1 MQAESTNNKKPFKKE
16 KPNKV
21 VIIGDSNVGKTC
33 LIERY
38 CENRF
43 GDTQPTIG
51 ALHKVK
57 TVNDVELDIWDTA
70 GQERFKSMIPMY
82 YKGAKSIIVSYDVT
96 SINSFEGAKKWIQE
110 IEANT
115 TNVIIVL
122 VANKVD
128 LSSKRVVAKETA
140 KNLAESKGFMY
151 HETSAK
157 DNSGVFELF
166 DAIATKLKEMN
177 IKSENNININNG
189 SEEQIKSRCGCGR

>member
-1 MQAESTNNKKPFKKE
+1 MLAEPVKNSKTFKKE

-38 CENRF
+38 CENKF

-82 YKGAKSIIVSYDVT
+82 YKGARAIIVAFDLT
-96 SINSFEGAKKWIQE
+96 SMNSFEGAKKWIQE
-110 IEANT
+110 IEANIS
-115 TNVIIVL
+115 NIIV
-122 VANKVD
+122 VIVGNKVD
-128 LSSKRVVAKETA
+128 LIQKRVVNKENA
-140 KNLAESKGFMY
+140 KNYADQKGFMY
-151 HETSAK
+151 YETSAK
-157 DNSGVFELF
+157 DNVGVFDVF
-166 DAIATKLKEMN
+166 DSIAIKLKEMN
-177 IKSENNININNG
+177 IKNESNIKIQNG
-189 SEEQIKSRCGCGR
+189 SQEENKSGCACG

>member
-1 MQAESTNNKKPFKKE
+1 MLAESTNNKKPFKKE

-82 YKGAKSIIVSYDVT
+82 YKGAKAIIVSYDVT

-115 TNVIIVL
+115 TNIIIVL

-128 LSSKRVVAKETA
+128 LSTKRVVAKETA

-157 DNSGVFELF
+157 DNLGVFELF
-166 DAIATKLKEMN
+166 DNIASKLKEMN
-177 IKSENNININNG
+177 IKTENNININSG
-189 SEEQIKSRCGCGR
+189 SEEQIKSRCGCR

>member
-82 YKGAKSIIVSYDVT
+82 YKGAKAIIVSYDVT

-157 DNSGVFELF
+157 DNLGVFELF

-189 SEEQIKSRCGCGR
+189 SEEQIKSRCGCR

>member
-1 MQAESTNNKKPFKKE
+1 MLADSTKNSKTFKKE

-38 CENRF
+38 CENKF

-82 YKGAKSIIVSYDVT
+82 YKGARAIIVAFDVT
-96 SINSFEGAKKWIQE
+96 SINSFEGGKKWIQE

-115 TNVIIVL
+115 TNIF
-122 VANKVD
+122 VALIGNKVD
-128 LSSKRVVAKETA
+128 LIQKRVVNKENA
-140 KNLAESKGFMY
+140 KNFADLKGFMY
-151 HETSAK
+151 YETSAK
-157 DNSGVFELF
+157 DNVGVFEVF
-166 DAIATKLKEMN
+166 DAIAMKLKEIN
-177 IKSENNININNG
+177 IKNESNINIQNAAQ
-189 SEEQIKSRCGCGR
+189 EENKSSCACR

>member
-1 MQAESTNNKKPFKKE
+1 MLAESTNKTKTFKKE

-38 CENRF
+38 CDNRF

-51 ALHKVK
+51 ALHRVK
-57 TVNDVELDIWDTA
+57 TVNDLELDIWDTA

-82 YKGAKSIIVSYDVT
+82 YKGAKAIIVAYDVT
-96 SINSFEGAKKWIQE
+96 SLNSFEGAKKWIQE

-115 TNVIIVL
+115 TNVLIVL

-128 LSSKRVVAKETA
+128 LAAKRVVSKETA
-140 KNLAESKGFMY
+140 KTLADVKGFMY

-157 DNSGVFELF
+157 DNLGVFELF
-166 DAIATKLKEMN
+166 DAIALKLKEMN
-177 IKSENNININNG
+177 IKSESNINILNG
-189 SEEQIKSRCGCGR
+189 AEEQNKSSCACR

>member
-1 MQAESTNNKKPFKKE
+1 MLADSTKNSKTFKKE

-38 CENRF
+38 CENKF

-82 YKGAKSIIVSYDVT
+82 YKGAKAIIVAYDVT
-96 SINSFEGAKKWIQE
+96 SMNSFEGAKKWIQE

-115 TNVIIVL
+115 SNIIVVL
-122 VANKVD
+122 VGNKMD
-128 LSSKRVVAKETA
+128 LIQKRVVNKENA
-140 KNLAESKGFMY
+140 KNFADLKGFMY
-151 HETSAK
+151 YETSAK
-157 DNSGVFELF
+157 DNVNVFEAF
-166 DAIATKLKEMN
+166 DAIAMKLKEIN
-177 IKSENNININNG
+177 IKNESNINILNAAQEDN
-189 SEEQIKSRCGCGR
+189 KSSCACG